1 MSKCQT
7 RRQRKLI
14 PMCTVRVADISQL
27 LSQLSGTK
35 LKNLVEQSAQTPGTS
50 FIEVYFGATTDQ
62 CWAERENISSRFKLV
77 LGPTVRA
84 TAFKSNFGTF
94 SNPPSERAGGRRGV
108 REGGAW
114 GCDIVQLS
122 ALSIMIFFVSA
133 RTNKRHHHHQ
143 VKQTILGTATNGVVV
158 LHSAEV
164 ILVSARTNK

>member
-1 MSKCQT
+1 M
-7 RRQRKLI
+7 
-14 PMCTVRVADISQL
+14 ADISQL

-62 CWAERENISSRFKLV
+62 CWAEREYKSSRFKLV

-84 TAFKSNFGTF
+84 TAFESNFGTF
-94 SNPPSERAGGRRGV
+94 SNPPSERAGRRRGV

-114 GCDIVQLS
+114 GVRHCT
-122 ALSIMIFFVSA
+122 AVSSVD
-133 RTNKRHHHHQ
+133 NE